1 MSDLVTGE
9 AVALELR
16 LARFPSRA
24 LAFSIDLLLLL
35 VIAVPVLVLVG
46 FAVAGLDEALAAAVA
61 LVSVVGILVGVPV
74 TVETLTR
81 GRSLGKL
88 ALGLRVVRDDGGPTR
103 FRHAFVRGLAG
114 FFVDFYLT
122 FGAGAVICSL
132 LNSRGKRV
140 GDVLAGT
147 VVIRDRAPAGTTAQ
161 VPPPPPGLA
170 AWAAHT
176 QIGAVP
182 DDLVMSTR
190 TYLTRLPQLDPASS
204 DSMGAQLATAVSA
217 YVSPAA
223 PAGTPAW
230 GFLAAVLG
238 ERSRREAARL
248 ARTAGGAAADASPP
262 GGPPV
267 PFEQAP
273 ASAGT
278 PPYEGPPASRDQHH
292 GRLPPPDPTSRD
304 PGPGTGGGFA
314 PPA

>member
-35 VIAVPVLVLVG
+35 AIAVPVLVVVG
-46 FAVAGLDEALAAAVA
+46 FAVGGVDEALAAAVT

-74 TVETLTR
+74 IVETLSR

-88 ALGLRVVRDDGGPTR
+88 ALGLRVVRDDGGPSR
-103 FRHAFVRGLAG
+103 FRHALMRGLAG
-114 FFVDFYLT
+114 FFVDFYVT

-140 GDVLAGT
+140 GDILAGT
-147 VVIRDRAPAGTTAQ
+147 VVIRDRAPSGTAAR
-161 VPPPPPGLA
+161 VPAPPPGLA

-182 DDLVMSTR
+182 DDLVMSSR
-190 TYLTRLPQLDPASS
+190 SYLTRLPQLDPATR
-204 DSMGAQLATAVSA
+204 DRMGVQLATAVSA

-223 PAGTPAW
+223 PPGTPAW

-248 ARTAGGAAADASPP
+248 ARTSGGAASY
-262 GGPPV
+262 
-267 PFEQAP
+267 AP
-273 ASAGT
+273 RSDEGQRFDRPRPAAPT
-278 PPYEGPPASRDQHH
+278 PP
-292 GRLPPPDPTSRD
+292 RLPMPHAAPTSSEPPPR
-304 PGPGTGGGFA
+304 TGGGFV

>member
-1 MSDLVTGE
+1 VSDLVTGE
-9 AVALELR
+9 AVAVELR

-24 LAFSIDLLLLL
+24 LAFSIDLLVL
-35 VIAVPVLVLVG
+35 VAIAVPLLVLVG
-46 FAVAGLDEALAAAVA
+46 FALAGVDEALAGAVV
-61 LVSVVGILVGVPV
+61 LVCVVGVLVGVPV

-103 FRHAFVRGLAG
+103 FRHALVRGLAG

-122 FGAGAVICSL
+122 SGAGAVICSL

-140 GDVLAGT
+140 GDILAGT
-147 VVIRDRAPAGTTAQ
+147 VVIRDRAPASTAAG

-170 AWAAHT
+170 AWATHT
-176 QIGAVP
+176 QIGPVP
-182 DDLVMSTR
+182 DELVMSSR
-190 TYLTRLPQLDPASS
+190 TYLTRLPQLDPASR
-204 DSMGAQLATAVSA
+204 DSVGAQLATAVSA

-223 PAGTPAW
+223 PPGTPAW

-248 ARTAGGAAADASPP
+248 ARTAAPGAYSPPPGPRSVPYEQASPY
-262 GGPPV
+262 G
-267 PFEQAP
+267 
-273 ASAGT
+273 GT
-278 PPYEGPPASRDQHH
+278 PPYEGPSASGEQHH
-292 GRLPPPDPTSRD
+292 GRLPPPDPTEPRT
-304 PGPGTGGGFA
+304 GTGGGFA

>member
-1 MSDLVTGE
+1 VSDLVTGE

-46 FAVAGLDEALAAAVA
+46 FAVAGIDEALAAAVA

-74 TVETLTR
+74 TVETVSR

-88 ALGLRVVRDDGGPTR
+88 ALGLRVVRDDGGPAR
-103 FRHAFVRGLAG
+103 FRHALVRGLAG

-147 VVIRDRAPAGTTAQ
+147 VVIRDRAPAGTAAQ
-161 VPPPPPGLA
+161 VPPPSPGLA
-170 AWAAHT
+170 AWAAQT

-182 DDLVMSTR
+182 DDLAMSAR
-190 TYLTRLPQLDPASS
+190 TYLIRLPQLDPASR

-223 PAGTPAW
+223 PPGTPAW

-238 ERSRREAARL
+238 ERSRREATRL
-248 ARTAGGAAADASPP
+248 ARTAAPAAYAPLPGA
-262 GGPPV
+262 PPV
-267 PFEQAP
+267 QSEQTPP
-273 ASAGT
+273 AAGT
-278 PPYEGPPASRDQHH
+278 PRYEGPPASGDHHH
-292 GRLPPPDPTSRD
+292 GRVPPPDPPAPDPR
-304 PGPGTGGGFA
+304 PGPGRGFA